1 MDNRFDFYE
10 IKKNIIN
17 HFNKIN
23 LEVQFSSSDNYQNM
37 VKFRAVD
44 NNKKE
49 VIPEQIKN
57 INEIDNKKDLDDYL
71 RQLELFYNLR

>member
-1 MDNRFDFYE
+1 
-10 IKKNIIN
+10 
-17 HFNKIN
+17 
-23 LEVQFSSSDNYQNM
+23 M